1 MLPDA
6 ERDNPMEAEILC
18 EGSAGTAGQRCLW
31 EDGRKR
37 QEKEGDMQCSG
48 QNRLEA
54 DQEAALAIF
63 QIFDS
68 RPSLIVK
75 KLFLVG
81 VAISFVKRFPAFFV
95 ELCI

>member
-6 ERDNPMEAEILC
+6 ERDNSMEAEILC
-18 EGSAGTAGQRCLW
+18 EGSAGTTGQRCLW

-48 QNRLEA
+48 QNHLET

-63 QIFDS
+63 HIFHS
-68 RPSLIVK
+68 RP
-75 KLFLVG
+75 LFRS
-81 VAISFVKRFPAFFV
+81 SFFDTSHQLCETFSCIFF
-95 ELCI
+95 L